1 MPDAGFNLSVVYPQ
15 AFPGSREEDLL
26 SNLQRLSTIDSI
38 NVVELTTIT
47 DLQIR
52 KGAASVLHGLFR
64 SVIFLAGLPSFH
76 EKAFLNAEGEDRL
89 RAIEYTKHLI
99 EEASELGANAILV
112 VSGPD
117 VSPHQ
122 RNASRSRLSKSL
134 IALCQFGRA
143 NFPEV
148 QIRLEHTDRE
158 VHRRQLIG
166 PTSDSLWLVNEV
178 AERGYSLDLNL
189 DLSHILQLHE
199 DVRTTLN
206 ITKDHCSHF
215 HLSNCVLRDSSHQLF
230 GDHHP
235 PFGFPDSEVGNRQ
248 LVETFQNLRNLGY
261 LGSKKVT
268 TIGIEVVPLAGDDP
282 WKTLE
287 VAVSTIEAARIE
299 ASRE

>member
-1 MPDAGFNLSVVYPQ
+1 MSDADFNLSVVYPQ
-15 AFPGSREEDLL
+15 AFPAAREEDLL
-26 SNLQRLSTIDSI
+26 SDLQRLSTIDSI
-38 NVVELTTIT
+38 NVVELTTIPN
-47 DLQIR
+47 LQIR
-52 KGAASVLHGLFR
+52 RSAVGVLRGSFR
-64 SVIFLAGLPSFH
+64 GVLFLAGLPSFQ
-76 EKAFLNAEGEDRL
+76 ERAFLNAEGEDRL

-122 RNASRSRLSKSL
+122 RNASRLRLSKSL
-134 IALCQFGRA
+134 IALCQFGKS

-158 VHRRQLIG
+158 IHRRQLIG
-166 PTSDSLWLVNEV
+166 PTSDSLWLINEV
-178 AERGYSLDLNL
+178 AEKGYTLDLNL
-189 DLSHILQLHE
+189 DLSHILQLRE
-199 DVRTTLN
+199 DVRTTLDV
-206 ITKDHCSHF
+206 TKDHCSHF
-215 HLSNCVLRDSSHQLF
+215 HLSNCVLHDNSHQLF

-235 PFGFPDSEVGNRQ
+235 PFGFPDSEVGNSQ
-248 LVETFQNLRNLGY
+248 LVETFQDLRDLGY

-299 ASRE
+299 AS